1 MFDVFDIVAVA
12 LKLLFLSVV
21 ALVFVYLVFPE
32 QYSSVTKAVSDFTG
46 IKQSTIDKTTQVSI
60 GATKGAVD
68 GVHKEISK

>member
-32 QYSSVTKAVSDFTG
+32 KYSSVTKAVSDFTG

-60 GATKGAVD
+60 SATKGAVD
-68 GVHKEISK
+68 GVRKEISK